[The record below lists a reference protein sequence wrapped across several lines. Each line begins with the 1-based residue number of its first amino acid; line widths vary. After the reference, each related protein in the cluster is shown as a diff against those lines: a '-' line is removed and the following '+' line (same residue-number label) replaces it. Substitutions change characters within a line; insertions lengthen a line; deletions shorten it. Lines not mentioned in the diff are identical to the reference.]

1 MITSLKKCGKKKHP
15 FSPDRLTFV
24 GQCDRLIIVQSM
36 GAVCAHF
43 SFKKR
48 EVSIINKRVI
58 PNNVNDDLVN
68 EKIRFRE
75 VLVIGPTGQQL
86 GIKSRQEALEIAYS
100 QDLDL
105 LCVSP
110 NSNPPVC
117 KILNYGRYHFEQQKK
132 SKEAKKKQHVTEVKP
147 LRLSPV
153 IDTHDFE
160 TKLRQ
165 ARKWAQDGMKVK
177 IDMRFRG
184 RLITRI
190 EVGRKIMNEFVEA
203 MSDVA
208 NVEKK
213 PSLEGNTMSCVLAPK
228 KVSK

>member
-1 MITSLKKCGKKKHP
+1 M
-15 FSPDRLTFV
+15 
-24 GQCDRLIIVQSM
+24 
-36 GAVCAHF
+36 
-43 SFKKR
+43 
-48 EVSIINKRVI
+48 EVSIINKKVI

-68 EKIRFRE
+68 EKIRFKE

-86 GIKSRQEALEIAYS
+86 GIKTRQEALEIAYS
-100 QDLDL
+100 QELDL

-110 NSNPPVC
+110 NSVPPVC
-117 KILNYGRYHFEQQKK
+117 KVLNYGKYRFEQQKK

-165 ARKWAQDGMKVK
+165 ATKWAEEGMKVK

-184 RLITRI
+184 RLITRV
-190 EVGRKIMNEFVEA
+190 EVGKKIMTQFVEA
-203 MSDVA
+203 MAEVA
-208 NVEKK
+208 TIEKK
-213 PSLEGNTMSCVLAPK
+213 PTLEGNTMSCVLAPK
-228 KVSK
+228 KK